1 MRCRM
6 SAVAVAAGA
15 LVSLAACSST
25 QTSLNAPTADKCQVS
40 ASSSPSAFAAAGGQ
54 GSLAITTARD
64 CTWSISTEA
73 GWLSLSGDRSG
84 QGDASIPYAVA
95 PNPVP
100 SPRSATLVVGGQSLA
115 VNQAAAACQ
124 FSLSRG
130 SDVITA
136 AGGRL
141 SVDVRTLTGCAWNA
155 ASDAAWISISSGQS
169 GTASG
174 TVTLTVAA
182 NIAAARVGHVNVGG
196 QSYTINQQGVP
207 VPAPAP
213 NPPSPQPSP
222 APAPTPAPAPQPSP
236 SPTPPP
242 PPTPPPVST
251 NVDFDGT
258 ISGVRGRCPS
268 VTFNVGGMTV
278 VTDDSTEYTK
288 SKCGDLRNGA
298 SVSGQGTAQGTGPVT
313 ATQIK
318 VKKQ

>member
-6 SAVAVAAGA
+6 SAVALQVIA
-15 LVSLAACSST
+15 LVSLSACSST

-40 ASSSPSAFAAAGGQ
+40 ASSSPSAFAAGGGQ

-64 CTWSISTEA
+64 CTWSISIEA
-73 GWLSLSGDRSG
+73 GWVSLGGDRSG

-169 GTASG
+169 GTTSG
-174 TVTLTVAA
+174 TVVVTVAA
-182 NIAAARVGHVNVGG
+182 NTTAVRVGHVNIGG
-196 QSYTINQQGVP
+196 QTYTINQQGVP
-207 VPAPAP
+207 VPAPSHA
-213 NPPSPQPSP
+213 PSPSP
-222 APAPTPAPAPQPSP
+222 PPAPTPHPTPSP
-236 SPTPPP
+236 SPTPAPSPAPPPSPP
-242 PPTPPPVST
+242 PPPPAPRTVEFGGMVS
-251 NVDFDGT
+251 DLG
-258 ISGVRGRCPS
+258 GRCPS
-268 VTFNVGGMTV
+268 VTFTVGDTTV
-278 VTDDSTEYTK
+278 ATD
-288 SKCGDLRNGA
+288 
-298 SVSGQGTAQGTGPVT
+298 
-313 ATQIK
+313 
-318 VKKQ
+318 